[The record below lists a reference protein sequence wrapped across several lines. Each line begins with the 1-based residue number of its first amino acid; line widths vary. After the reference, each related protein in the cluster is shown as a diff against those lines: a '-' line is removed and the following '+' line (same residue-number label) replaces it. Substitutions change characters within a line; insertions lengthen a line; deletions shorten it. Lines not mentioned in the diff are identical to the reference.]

1 MSEVTAAG
9 GAGSPVTADERAD
22 ELPAIVKKCGFN
34 WPDDEAGRWRVLG
47 LVAGTVAYWR
57 KQCDECLSGVM
68 RESRYQHLERRLL
81 AYIRK
86 CRNIRKAAIEYKAGR
101 DFDQFAA
108 LRTENE
114 RLTAAIRAAEADAAA
129 REREL
134 CAQICDTVYREYGEA
149 VRTCDTPTG
158 HELLKNCA
166 RAAGICAESIRARGT
181 AP

>member
-1 MSEVTAAG
+1 MSEVTASRA
-9 GAGSPVTADERAD
+9 AGSPVTPEERAD

-129 REREL
+129 REREEL
-134 CAQICDTVYREYGEA
+134 VLTVTA
-149 VRTCDTPTG
+149 VRIPVRHHDTANRQQFAV
-158 HELLKNCA
+158 ENMNDL
-166 RAAGICAESIRARGT
+166 RAAIIDAIRARG
-181 AP
+181 AA